1 MKLPSVSVVFLSY
14 KQARFIEEAL
24 RAALAQDISEFELI
38 IADDASPDETWA
50 VIDRILAE
58 SIRPGIRVKTIRQPK
73 NLGILGNFNAALAMA
88 TGEIFVLM
96 AGDDVSYPSRA
107 RKMAESFAADP
118 TLRAVTCA
126 SHLVDADGK
135 ALPCRPPDLR
145 TQVFEHGPRRKD
157 PFAGTPITGACAS
170 YHRSLY
176 DVFGPLPPD
185 AGGEDMDFTFR
196 ALLLGRTQYYGEVL
210 LHYRMHGGNICN
222 FSVRELTDEELLA
235 KHLWTANAVSKCDI
249 QWRRDL
255 DLAFKGGHIDERRR
269 SHLAWVVERFV
280 SRHAISALS
289 LSLAPFSL
297 WWPAAWRLI
306 RHGDIKVLK
315 YLLERFVPGQR
326 TAYLKWAR
334 GRKG

>member
-185 AGGEDMDFTFR
+185 AGGEDVDFTFR

-222 FSVRELTDEELLA
+222 FEVKEMKDDELLA
-235 KHLWTANAVSKCDI
+235 KHLWAANAFSKFDI
-249 QWRRDL
+249 QWGRDL
-255 DLAFKGGHIDERRR
+255 DLALKGGHIDARRR
-269 SHLAWVVERFV
+269 ARLAWVVERFV
-280 SRHAISALS
+280 SRHALSALS
-289 LSLAPFSL
+289 LSLAPLSL

-306 RHGDIKVLK
+306 RNGDVKVLK
-315 YLLERFVPGQR
+315 FFLKRFVPGQR
-326 TAYLKWAR
+326 TAHLKWAR